1 MKNSLRSLLTRGGLL
16 AALGL
21 LFAGCAT
28 NVNTVERAQSQATP
42 NYIADK
48 RVITDN
54 TLANTFRVLS
64 VNQTTVSGNLLKIQ
78 VTVENLRSSLKTLNY
93 KFEWTDKDGMAVG
106 SPNETWKTIQVEGRE
121 TQTITTVAVSPR
133 AVDFLLKLRE

>member
-42 NYIADK
+42 NYVADK